1 MVPGSARSFRPL
13 KWLSSVFGRLFCR
26 RSVIIIADH
35 KTQHVPFSVTT
46 QLTGL
51 ISVLAVVVWV
61 SYSTGSYMAAKRV
74 LVEKDRTI
82 ATTTQEN
89 ARIEAEFT
97 LLRRDL
103 MTLAHQ
109 GNTGKLANDAK
120 MIVEQYAHSDGTTK
134 PELAAKAPE
143 ANVPDYN
150 AVFARIEF
158 LEKRVRDL
166 QSTHDTMVSEI
177 KLATSGKIKELERV
191 IAMVGIDQNKLK
203 RKREASLRKGGFLR
217 NGEGG
222 RGGPYEPIA
231 TPMLR
236 EREPN
241 LYVNLKHMMVLN
253 DIVGHMPI
261 AMPVPHNTRK
271 TSGFGTRMD
280 PFTGRLAFH
289 SGLDFAAP
297 RGTAARSSSDGRIT
311 FAGWKNAYG
320 NTVDVDHGMGFST
333 RYAHLSSISV
343 KEGQKVSKGT
353 VVGIQGSTGRS
364 TGNHVHYEVR
374 YEGRPLNPKPF
385 LTAGEYVRSLED

>member
-1 MVPGSARSFRPL
+1 MVPGSARFRPF
-13 KWLSSVFGRLFCR
+13 KWVSQLLGRLFCR

-35 KTQHVPFSVTT
+35 KTQHVPFSVAT

-51 ISVLAVVVWV
+51 ISVLTVVIWV

-103 MTLAHQ
+103 TTLAQ
-109 GNTGKLANDAK
+109 QQNTGKLASDAK
-120 MIVEQYAHSDGTTK
+120 MIVEQYAHTDGSN
-134 PELAAKAPE
+134 PQELAAKTP
-143 ANVPDYN
+143 NVETPDYN

-166 QSTHDTMVSEI
+166 QNTHDTMVSEI
-177 KLATSGKIKELERV
+177 KLATNGKIKELERV
-191 IAMVGIDQNKLK
+191 IAMIGIDEGKLK

-222 RGGPYEPIA
+222 RGGPYEPVA

-241 LYVNLKHMMVLN
+241 LYVNLKHLMVLN
-253 DIVGHMPI
+253 DIVGHVPL
-261 AMPVPHNTRK
+261 AMPMPHSTRK
-271 TSGFGTRMD
+271 TSGFGTRVD

-297 RGTAARSSSDGRIT
+297 KGTSARVTSEGRVI

-320 NTVDVDHGMGFST
+320 NCVDVDHGLGFVT
-333 RYAHLSSISV
+333 RYAHLSAISV

-364 TGNHVHYEVR
+364 TGNHLHYEVR